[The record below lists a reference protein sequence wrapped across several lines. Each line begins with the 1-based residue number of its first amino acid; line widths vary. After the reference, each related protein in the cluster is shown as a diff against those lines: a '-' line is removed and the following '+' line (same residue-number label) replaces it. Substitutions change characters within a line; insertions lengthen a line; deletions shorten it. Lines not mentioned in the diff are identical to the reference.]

1 MSSSSTS
8 AATSSLPP
16 SGSTVCIDLS
26 QEMIRP
32 FPKAPARP
40 HNKSRKGKACVLTGN
55 EEIVSILRDKTT
67 KKDKKSQS
75 IIDKATKKRK
85 EITEKTVQKAKGTF
99 N

>member
-1 MSSSSTS
+1 MSTSSTS
-8 AATSSLPP
+8 VAT
-16 SGSTVCIDLS
+16 SGSTVCIELS
-26 QEMIRP
+26 PEMIRP

-40 HNKSRKGKACVLTGN
+40 LNKGRKKGKSCVLTGN
-55 EEIVSILRDKTT
+55 KEVMSILRDKVA

-75 IIDKATKKRK
+75 ILDKATKKRK